1 MVNVDY
7 MPGSPI
13 HRVSFM
19 CKEHRSLQCTKCMDR
34 WMDGWMDGWM
44 DEGECKCDVVS
55 MELVLRR
62 DGQSRRITFV
72 CMNDRIDKRRS
83 RKEIIITLC
92 ADIICLHNVYAKV
105 WIKDV

>member
-1 MVNVDY
+1 MLIICLVLLYIVYLLCVKNTDLCNAPNVW
-7 MPGSPI
+7 I
-13 HRVSFM
+13 
-19 CKEHRSLQCTKCMDR
+19 
-34 WMDGWMDGWM
+34 DGWMDGWM